1 MNLQRG
7 LILLFLVASSIFC
20 KAQNAIL
27 VKKVTGDSLKV
38 IVRGS
43 FHNKGR
49 FQFKSKS
56 KTYLMTDIGNFDC
69 NDIQTLLLNQK
80 AFESSSIAGDL
91 NGKVNISFIG
101 TETRKPTDNND
112 PFKAEEAIA
121 NNDNNKSSAAEMEF
135 EKYRT
140 QVLTMQYQLENFRVQ
155 RQQGKQLQVAGA
167 LFTLVGAIIINSSKN
182 NNSAGGSS
190 LVIGGLGLVTVGF
203 VIDWNAGRH
212 LRRK

>member
-7 LILLFLVASSIFC
+7 LTLLFLLFTTIFC

-38 IVRGS
+38 VVRGS
-43 FHNKGR
+43 YHDKGM

-69 NDIQTLLLNQK
+69 NDIQTVLLNQK
-80 AFESSSIAGDL
+80 AFESSSIVRDL
-91 NGKVNISFIG
+91 NGKVNISYIE
-101 TETRKPTDNND
+101 TETRKSTENND
-112 PFKAEEAIA
+112 PFKVEEAID

-167 LFTLVGAIIINSSKN
+167 LFTLVGAIIISSSKN
-182 NNSAGGSS
+182 NHSSGGNS
-190 LVIGGLGLVTVGF
+190 LVIGGIGLVTVGF
-203 VIDWNAGRH
+203 VIDWNAGKH
-212 LRRK
+212 LRKK

>member
-1 MNLQRG
+1 MNLQKG
-7 LILLFLVASSIFC
+7 LTLLFLVVTSIFC
-20 KAQNAIL
+20 TAQNAIL

-38 IVRGS
+38 VVRGS
-43 FHNKGR
+43 YHDKGR
-49 FQFKSKS
+49 LQFKSKS

-80 AFESSSIAGDL
+80 AFEASSIARDL

-101 TETRKPTDNND
+101 TETRKPIENND
-112 PFKAEEAIA
+112 PFKVEEAIA
-121 NNDNNKSSAAEMEF
+121 NDDNDKSSAAELEF

-140 QVLTMQYQLENFRVQ
+140 HVLTMQYQIENFRVQ

-167 LFTLVGAIIINSSKN
+167 LFTLVGAVIINSSKN
-182 NNSAGGSS
+182 NNSSSGNS

-203 VIDWNAGRH
+203 AIDWNAGKH
-212 LRRK
+212 LRKK